1 MRRSRPCRGD
11 RVDPRRWGTC
21 RRVWLSI
28 PPTDRQSGRVG
39 RDAVMRQLL
48 KRRTRTPASSRND
61 YLTSD
66 EWLNNKEAQHVS
78 NYSYSYVTV
87 MLNVLYYGAVEI
99 VTFVVVISIIIIIIN
114 NNIIT
119 TIIITSSIISRHQHS
134 SSGAKFDPEPN
145 RLLQCRL
152 YRLAT
157 TQHHSAP
164 GSHQRCCSSGSASQE
179 V

>member
-66 EWLNNKEAQHVS
+66 EWLNNKKAQHVS
-78 NYSYSYVTV
+78 NYSYVTV

-99 VTFVVVISIIIIIIN
+99 VTFVVVVISIIIIIIN

-119 TIIITSSIISRHQHS
+119 PIIITSSIIISRHQHS

-152 YRLAT
+152 
-157 TQHHSAP
+157 
-164 GSHQRCCSSGSASQE
+164 
-179 V
+179 